1 MYCVHDILLSEE
13 PMFSEE
19 AKLNM
24 EYTFLPSLSW
34 SSTRTMIEDI
44 PWRLN
49 SVQTHNVTTTKKESY
64 QQKRQLMLED
74 DSELKNGNL
83 SGANKSSHRLGDNQ
97 QANLSHSTL
106 GRL

>member
-1 MYCVHDILLSEE
+1 MYFVHDTLLSEE

-19 AKLNM
+19 AKLNI

-34 SSTRTMIEDI
+34 SSIRTMMKTYHEG
-44 PWRLN
+44 LN

-64 QQKRQLMLED
+64 QQKRQLVLED
-74 DSELKNGNL
+74 DSELKNSNL
-83 SGANKSSHRLGDNQ
+83 SGANKASHRLGDNQ